1 MLFRSMNIKVSQK
14 QLVLDAFDE
23 KERLKVMDRILM
35 EENQILSLEREINLK
50 VQESI
55 KNNQKEYFLREQMK
69 AIQTELGTD
78 EDAGEEADQWLEK
91 LEQLHLPEKT
101 AEKVKKE
108 ISKFRRM
115 APSSAESG
123 VIRVPHD
130 ERV

>member
-1 MLFRSMNIKVSQK
+1 MNIKVSQK

-78 EDAGEEADQWLEK
+78 EDAGTK
-91 LEQLHLPEKT
+91 ITT
-101 AEKVKKE
+101 AWK
-108 ISKFRRM
+108 R
-115 APSSAESG
+115 
-123 VIRVPHD
+123 
-130 ERV
+130 